1 MLLFV
6 TVKEWEPH
14 LNTET
19 FGKDAI
25 SDFRIVIIIKI
36 VQVINN
42 AMKSSHIAFGSF
54 NKGTSDLY
62 LRETEF

>member
-19 FGKDAI
+19 FGKDTI
-25 SDFRIVIIIKI
+25 SDFRIIIKI

-42 AMKSSHIAFGSF
+42 AMKSSHLAFASF
-54 NKGTSDLY
+54 NKDTSDLY
-62 LRETEF
+62 LIETEF